1 MKQYLKYFCTTG
13 LMVCGGGPLIMAI
26 IYGILGAQGVINT
39 LSVHEVVLGV
49 LTSLLL
55 AFIAGGVSVVY
66 RIEKLP
72 LLWAAFLHALVLYLD
87 YILIYLVN
95 GWLKWAAGPLLI
107 FTAAFLA
114 GYGIIWCFIYL
125 AIRRNIRRINAQMR
139 R

>member
-1 MKQYLKYFCTTG
+1 MKQYLKDFCKIG
-13 LMVCGGGPLIMAI
+13 LTVCGGGPLIMAI
-26 IYGILGAQGVINT
+26 IYGILGALGVINT

-49 LTSLLL
+49 LTSLIL

-95 GWLKWAAGPLLI
+95 GWLKWEAGPLLI